1 MRKIIHALLTI
12 IIFLMMI
19 MQPVQSTA
27 LNMSDED
34 FLAILKGQKR
44 LVKERRPEM
53 PIIYKAPVDSPEATN
68 QNQFQQ

>member
-44 LVKERRPEM
+44 LVKRAETGRA
-53 PIIYKAPVDSPEATN
+53 YYL
-68 QNQFQQ
+68 